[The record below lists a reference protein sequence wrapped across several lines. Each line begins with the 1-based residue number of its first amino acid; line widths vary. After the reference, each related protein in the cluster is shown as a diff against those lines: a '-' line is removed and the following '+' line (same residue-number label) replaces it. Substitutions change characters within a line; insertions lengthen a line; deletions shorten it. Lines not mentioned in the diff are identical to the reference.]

1 MTKKRFFVF
10 GIIFI
15 FLVVLFLLG
24 PTEKANTTLQ
34 PVNLSE
40 DLDAYL
46 QESEGKY
53 EDIIPKTEK
62 KIFWTEPTKK
72 NKTRYSIVYIH
83 GFSASRQ
90 EYTPIFENFAKE
102 IGANIFFTRL
112 RGHGRSG
119 DALSNVSE
127 NDWLNDGAEALEI
140 GNRIGDKTIIICS
153 STGCTI
159 GVWLAMQEKWK
170 NIHTIIMLS
179 PNFMPASFFS
189 KMVLLPWGKYA
200 IKLALG
206 DTYEWTPKNEL
217 QGKYWTTRHKSE
229 VLYTMMKL
237 VKLVDQL
244 DLSKFTLP
252 VLIIYNEEDP
262 VVSSSAIKRKYAQMG
277 STIKK
282 KIAFPVKGIAKHVVA
297 GDILS
302 PQSNET
308 MLNYVRDFFTSLEKN
323 TPKN

>member
-1 MTKKRFFVF
+1 
-10 GIIFI
+10 
-15 FLVVLFLLG
+15 
-24 PTEKANTTLQ
+24 
-34 PVNLSE
+34 
-40 DLDAYL
+40 
-46 QESEGKY
+46 
-53 EDIIPKTEK
+53 
-62 KIFWTEPTKK
+62 
-72 NKTRYSIVYIH
+72 
-83 GFSASRQ
+83 
-90 EYTPIFENFAKE
+90 
-102 IGANIFFTRL
+102 
-112 RGHGRSG
+112 
-119 DALSNVSE
+119 
-127 NDWLNDGAEALEI
+127 
-140 GNRIGDKTIIICS
+140 
-153 STGCTI
+153 
-159 GVWLAMQEKWK
+159 
-170 NIHTIIMLS
+170 MLS